1 MKSFI
6 NKVGQ
11 WFARHWRGLLY
22 TVIIAV
28 IAISTLG
35 LRLNNI
41 VPGQTQYETDTLA
54 NLSDFPKPWQK
65 VTNIPYLM
73 PAYLIG
79 KVLNNPLLG
88 ARITSVIFCLLATVC
103 IFFIIKFWLK
113 TRLAMVG
120 SLLFITSSWLL
131 NISHQATPLSWMV
144 LAPLLL
150 ILTLTWSLKTK
161 KHKILAFYS
170 FAISMAL
177 AAYCPYAFWI
187 IGATLA
193 VLIIKGR
200 HKLSRL
206 KTRHVFISAAVYFV
220 LLFFLFFS
228 LAHNPGQ
235 ARDLLG
241 IPAQLPSVSQ
251 YFSNFVSTISMLF
264 IRGNTLPQL
273 HISNLPFLD
282 VFSGAMFLLGIY
294 YFFKRIPK
302 RSSLVLLISTAV
314 LLVILPISPQYMVMG
329 AILLPLIY
337 LAIISGI
344 AELLSH
350 WFAFFPRNP
359 MVRNLGVA
367 LVTIVIGL
375 SCYYHLSNYY
385 IAWPNSLETKATYVV
400 KSKE

>member
-1 MKSFI
+1 MKPFI
-6 NKVGQ
+6 SKVGR
-11 WFARHWRGLLY
+11 WFARHWRALLY
-22 TVIIAV
+22 LVIIAG
-28 IAISTLG
+28 IAVFALG
-35 LRLNNI
+35 LRLNNL

-54 NLSDFPKPWQK
+54 SLDSFPKPWQK

-79 KVLNNPLLG
+79 KLLNNPLLG

-187 IGATLA
+187 IATALV
-193 VLIIKGR
+193 VLIVKGR
-200 HKLSRL
+200 HKLSEF
-206 KTRHVFISAAVYFV
+206 KTRHVFMAAAIYFI
-220 LLFFLFFS
+220 LLFFLFFG
-228 LAHNPGQ
+228 LTNHPGQ
-235 ARDLLG
+235 IRDLLG
-241 IPAQLPSVSQ
+241 IPAQLPSIGQ
-251 YFSNFVSTISMLF
+251 YFSNLAGTLSMLF
-264 IRGNTLPQL
+264 IRGNTLPES
-273 HISNLPFLD
+273 HIGNLPFLD
-282 VFSGAMFLLGIY
+282 AFSGAMFLLGIY
-294 YFFKRIPK
+294 YFVRRLPK
-302 RSSLVLLISTAV
+302 RSSLIFLISFVTLLI
-314 LLVILPISPQYMVMG
+314 ILPVNPQYMLAS
-329 AILLPLIY
+329 AILLPLVY
-337 LAIISGI
+337 LAVISGI
-344 AELLSH
+344 AELLGH
-350 WFAFFPRNP
+350 WFIFFPRNP
-359 MVRNLGVA
+359 MIRNLGVA

-385 IAWPNSLETKATYVV
+385 IAWPNSAATKTTYVLQ
-400 KSKE
+400 SKE